1 VCFFISET
9 EGSVKLKRAP
19 FLATAGAAALSGC
32 GGNHALRAL
41 PALAPS
47 SSSKVGQGPIRLVPE
62 TADPIPDAVLASPL
76 IGEARRFDGS
86 VVPSGWM
93 FAQGQSLP
101 IAIYRELFSVL
112 GTCAGGDGKTTF
124 KLPSP
129 RFGLIVAVAGT
140 LATSQDVITRSARH
154 MTPKDS
160 LGPDARATPLRM
172 PKPPSPALLAAQRL
186 TTSAV
191 RVGRASSVPV
201 SQEMQETFVRAHQDA
216 RGGAAARLGSSSQ
229 ARLEAVV
236 QGLVDGRITSEDAVL
251 ELRSSLA
258 NDEANAV
265 LDVNDSM
272 IRRFNDRWEGSDRR
286 NAQVDAANF
295 LLSVSLTRDQER
307 AIYRRELSAGR

>member
-1 VCFFISET
+1 
-9 EGSVKLKRAP
+9 LKRAP
-19 FLATAGAAALSGC
+19 FLAAAGAVALSGC
-32 GGNHALRAL
+32 GGNHVLRAL

-47 SSSKVGQGPIRLVPE
+47 SSSKASQGALRLVPE
-62 TADPIPDAVLASPL
+62 TADPIPDTVLARPL
-76 IGEARRFDGS
+76 IGEARRFDGK
-86 VVPSGWM
+86 VAPSGWM
-93 FAQGQSLP
+93 FAQGQTLP
-101 IAIYRELFSVL
+101 IASNHQLFSVL
-112 GTCAGGDGKTTF
+112 GTSAGGDGKTAF

-129 RFGLIVAVAGT
+129 RFSLIVAVAGT
-140 LATSQDVITRSARH
+140 LVSSPDVFTRSGRH

-160 LGPDARATPLRM
+160 LGPNARETMLRM

-186 TTSAV
+186 ATSGV
-191 RVGRASSVPV
+191 RIGRAWAVPV
-201 SQEMQETFVRAHQDA
+201 SREMQETFVRAHQDA
-216 RGGAAARLGSSSQ
+216 HGDAAGRLSSSSQ

-236 QGLVDGRITSEDAVL
+236 QGLIDGRITSEDAVL
-251 ELRSSLA
+251 ELRSSLT

-272 IRRFNDRWEGSDRR
+272 TRRFNDRWEGSDRR